1 MLQTRLALAAL
12 FFSACALPALA
23 QSVAAE
29 LVADLDSGQNLRW
42 SNRAENLT
50 TLNGVALFS
59 IYDRTHGVELW
70 VTKGNADT
78 RLLGDICPGS
88 CSSSP
93 REFRSDRSELFFL
106 ANDGFVADWDGEWHH
121 HIHPV
126 ADIEWLELRASSE
139 EWLVSLLGKHSIP
152 YSREAG
158 VVRVWGYVRPGSQPS
173 WHGA

>member
-1 MLQTRLALAAL
+1 MTAHLPKLSELDERKLDRLLASGQL
-12 FFSACALPALA
+12 LPVLNNTKWG
-23 QSVAAE
+23 E
-29 LVADLDSGQNLRW
+29 LVAAMQQSPHQQPQFRLR
-42 SNRAENLT
+42 
-50 TLNGVALFS
+50 GV
-59 IYDRTHGVELW
+59 
-70 VTKGNADT
+70 
-78 RLLGDICPGS
+78 
-88 CSSSP
+88 
-93 REFRSDRSELFFL
+93 L